1 MAYYDFSLD
10 RVRRDFSLVLDDD
23 VDLFDHVGE
32 VPVSPTL
39 RSSLDECVPLA
50 IDIGNEKARSE
61 LIIAP
66 ILLEVRRLTGR
77 RIGFFTGVEFDVARD
92 RGLTGFC
99 DFILSRSRL
108 QVVLSAPVMTIVE
121 AKHENIKAGL
131 GQCAAAMVAARI
143 FNERE
148 GDGPTTIHGAVTS
161 GTNWRFLKLESNDLV
176 LDRQEY
182 ALEPV
187 GRILAIL
194 LHCVGIDPAA
204 AGAAA

>member
-1 MAYYDFSLD
+1 MAYNDFSLD
-10 RVRRDFSLVLDDD
+10 RVRRDFSLVVDDD
-23 VDLFDHVGE
+23 VDLFDHVRE
-32 VPVSPTL
+32 VPVSHLL
-39 RSSLDECVPLA
+39 RSSLDECVRLA

-77 RIGFFTGVEFDVARD
+77 RIGFFTGVEFDVARE
-92 RGLTGFC
+92 RCLTGYC

-108 QVVLSAPVMTIVE
+108 QVILSAPVIPIVV

-148 GDGPTTIHGAVTS
+148 GEGPTTIHGAVTS
-161 GTNWRFLKLESNDLV
+161 GTNWRFLKLESNDLL

-194 LHCVGIDPAA
+194 LHCVGIDPTA

>member
-1 MAYYDFSLD
+1 MAYNDFSLD
-10 RVRRDFSLVLDDD
+10 RVCRDFSLSVDDT
-23 VDLFDHVGE
+23 VDLFGRVRE
-32 VPVSPTL
+32 VPVSPVL
-39 RSSLDECVPLA
+39 RSNLDLYVPLA

-66 ILLEVRRLTGR
+66 ILLEVWRMTGQ
-77 RIGFFTGVEFDVARD
+77 RIGFFTGVEFEVARE
-92 RGLTGFC
+92 RGLTGYC

-108 QVVLSAPVMTIVE
+108 QVILRAPFMTIVK

-131 GQCAAAMVAARI
+131 GQCAAEMVAARI

-148 GDGPTTIHGAVTS
+148 GEGPVTIHGAVTT
-161 GTNWRFLKLESNDLV
+161 GTNWRFLTLESNNLLV
-176 LDRQEY
+176 DRQEY

-194 LHCVGIDPAA
+194 LHCVGVDPTA